1 LPPEAERVD
10 QSVAEELIVWNVL
23 ASVVLVD
30 VTQDRS
36 VEDGFTEPVDFV
48 ARAFGGGAPS
58 SPGP

>member
-1 LPPEAERVD
+1 
-10 QSVAEELIVWNVL
+10 LIVWNVL

-48 ARAFGGGAPS
+48 ARGLGAEHLLRQVRDFYL
-58 SPGP
+58 